1 MEQGEIFLVRQAGD
15 IFTSANPTPPLFWD
29 GTTLKRSKG
38 FLGAGNPGNQLPASG
53 PMDYYQGRLWYSQG
67 RIFSAGDIVRG
78 PSGSPPFNKRD
89 SILNVTENPL
99 GAAGDG
105 FTVPTNAGNIRAMWH
120 PSELDSALG
129 QGQLLVGTTR
139 QIYRLNVP
147 ITRDAWTKADNNTG
161 IPFQTVAQEKWGPVG
176 DRSIVLVNG
185 DIFYQTLE
193 PGIRSFVY

>member
-1 MEQGEIFLVRQAGD
+1 
-15 IFTSANPTPPLFWD
+15 
-29 GTTLKRSKG
+29 
-38 FLGAGNPGNQLPASG
+38 
-53 PMDYYQGRLWYSQG
+53 
-67 RIFSAGDIVRG
+67 
-78 PSGSPPFNKRD
+78 
-89 SILNVTENPL
+89 TENPL

-129 QGQLLVGTTR
+129 QGQLLIGTTR

-193 PGIRSFVY
+193 PGIRSFVYAVRYFQQWGNTPLSRPENRVLAFNDRSLL